1 MSAEGKLWNE
11 PEQVVLIDP
20 DDRELGHMEKLA
32 AHREGLLHRAFSVF
46 LFNDQGELLLQQRA
60 SSKYHSAG
68 LWTNTCCGHP
78 RPGETIQEAAG
89 RRLFEEMGIKTELT
103 PVLHFMYRAE
113 LENGLVENEL
123 DHVLI
128 CRYSNDPDPDPNEAS
143 DWRWVERETLAHEL
157 TEHPKLFTA
166 WFPVCV
172 WRAWDLLATA
182 LPEP

>member
-1 MSAEGKLWNE
+1 MIGEEKLPNG
-11 PEQVVLIDP
+11 PEQVILIDP

-32 AHREGLLHRAFSVF
+32 AHREGMLHRAFSVF
-46 LFNDQGELLLQQRA
+46 VFNDHGELLLQQRA

-89 RRLFEEMGIKTELT
+89 RRLFEEMGVKIELT
-103 PVLHFMYRAE
+103 PVFHFVYRAE

-128 CRYSNDPDPDPNEAS
+128 GRFSKDPDPDPSEAS
-143 DWRWVERETLAHEL
+143 DWRWVQRESLAREL
-157 TEHPKLFTA
+157 KEYPKLFTA
-166 WFPVCV
+166 WFPLCV
-172 WRAWDLLATA
+172 WNAWGHSMAV
-182 LPEP
+182 LPK